1 MRPSEHWKELVLARQ
16 RQMDA
21 AYARLGRS
29 SSDFWERRAD
39 RFRSV
44 ARIASEDDPVVR
56 RVLKLATPEGTVLDV
71 GAGTGRFAV
80 ALAPHVRH
88 LTAVEPSPAMVRH
101 LRDALAAAGI
111 TNATVIEQRW
121 EDVTVTPATVVLCA
135 HVLYPIAEPVPFI
148 QKLEAHA
155 TRAVV
160 LAMMVTWA
168 EPPLMATLW
177 RRYHGEERVGQPEAF
192 DAIAV
197 LYEMGIPANV
207 TVHALPGGQGMWS
220 FHDLDEA
227 VTAAREHLILPP
239 EPAVEAE
246 LRAALEGELVPA
258 EGRLVLPQPQ
268 RAVACIWWER
278 DGPRRPP
285 L

>member
-1 MRPSEHWKELVLARQ
+1 MVVARQ

-29 SSDFWERRAD
+29 SADFWERRAD
-39 RFRSV
+39 RFRAV
-44 ARIASEDDPVVR
+44 ARVASEDDPVVR
-56 RVLKLATPEGTVLDV
+56 RVRKLTGSEGTVLDV

-88 LTAVEPSPAMVRH
+88 LTAVEPSAAMVHH
-101 LRDALAAAGI
+101 LRDALAAA
-111 TNATVIEQRW
+111 NLANVDVVEQRW
-121 EDVTVTPATVVLCA
+121 EEAVVDPATVVLCA
-135 HVLYPIAEPVPFI
+135 HVLYPIADPVPFI
-148 QKLEAHA
+148 RKLEAYA

-168 EPPLMATLW
+168 EPPLMAALW

-197 LYEMGIPANV
+197 LHEMGIPANV
-207 TVHALPGGQGMWS
+207 TVHALPGGQAMWS
-220 FHDLDEA
+220 FENVDEA
-227 VTAAREHLILPP
+227 VAVAREHLILPP
-239 EPAVEAE
+239 EPDIEAQLRVELE
-246 LRAALEGELVPA
+246 AALVPS
-258 EGRLVLPQPQ
+258 EGRFVLPQPQ

>member
-1 MRPSEHWKELVLARQ
+1 MRPSEHWRELVLARQ

-21 AYARLGRS
+21 AYARLDRS
-29 SSDFWERRAD
+29 SADFWERRAD
-39 RFRSV
+39 RFRAT
-44 ARIASEDDPVVR
+44 ARVASEDDPIVR
-56 RVLKLATPEGTVLDV
+56 RVLKLAGPEGTVLDV
-71 GAGTGRFAV
+71 GAGTGRFAL
-80 ALAPHVRH
+80 ALAPRVRH
-88 LTAVEPSPAMVRH
+88 LTAVEPSAAMVRH
-101 LRDALAAAGI
+101 LRDALAAAHL
-111 TNATVIEQRW
+111 TNVSVVEKRW
-121 EDVTVTPATVVLCA
+121 EDAVVEPATVVLCA

-148 QKLEAHA
+148 RKLEAHA
-155 TRAVV
+155 ARAVV

-168 EPPLMATLW
+168 EPPLMAALW

-197 LYEMGIPANV
+197 LHEMGIPANV
-207 TVHALPGGQGMWS
+207 TVHALPGGPAMWS
-220 FHDLDEA
+220 FQDIDEA
-227 VTAAREHLILPP
+227 LAVAREHLILPP
-239 EPAVEAE
+239 EPAIEAE
-246 LRAALEGELVPA
+246 LRGELEAALVFH

>member
-21 AYARLGRS
+21 AYARLARS
-29 SSDFWERRAD
+29 SADFWERRAD
-39 RFRSV
+39 RFRAV
-44 ARIASEDDPVVR
+44 ARIASEDDPIVR
-56 RVLKLATPEGTVLDV
+56 RVRKLATSEGTVLDV
-71 GAGTGRFAV
+71 GAGTGRFAL
-80 ALAPHVRH
+80 ALASHVRH
-88 LTAVEPSPAMVRH
+88 LTAVEPSAAMVRH
-101 LRDALAAAGI
+101 LREGLAAAGLA
-111 TNATVIEQRW
+111 NVSVIEQRW
-121 EDVTVTPATVVLCA
+121 EDAVVAPATVVLCA

-168 EPPLMATLW
+168 EPPLMAELW
-177 RRYHGEERVGQPEAF
+177 RRYHGDERVGQPEAF

-197 LYEMGIPANV
+197 LHEMGIPANV
-207 TVHALPGGQGMWS
+207 TVHTLPGGLAMWS
-220 FHDLDEA
+220 FQDVDEA
-227 VTAAREHLILPP
+227 VTVAREHLILPP
-239 EPAVEAE
+239 EPALEAE
-246 LRAALEGELVPA
+246 LRAALERALVPQ

>member
-1 MRPSEHWKELVLARQ
+1 MRPSEHWRELVLARQ

-29 SSDFWERRAD
+29 SADFWERRAD
-39 RFRSV
+39 RFRAT
-44 ARIASEDDPVVR
+44 ARVASEDDPVVW
-56 RVLKLATPEGTVLDV
+56 RVRKLAGPQGTVLDV

-88 LTAVEPSPAMVRH
+88 VTAVEPSAAMVRH
-101 LRDALAAAGI
+101 LRDALAAANL
-111 TNATVIEQRW
+111 TNVGVVEQRW
-121 EDVTVTPATVVLCA
+121 EDAVVELATVVLCA
-135 HVLYPIAEPVPFI
+135 HVLYPIADPVPFI
-148 QKLEAHA
+148 RKLEAHA

-168 EPPLMATLW
+168 EPPLMASLW
-177 RRYHGEERVGQPEAF
+177 RRYHGDERVGQPEAF

-197 LYEMGIPANV
+197 LHEMGIPANV
-207 TVHALPGGQGMWS
+207 TVHALPGGLAMWS
-220 FHDLDEA
+220 FQNVEEA
-227 VTAAREHLILPP
+227 VAVAREHLILPP
-239 EPAVEAE
+239 EPAIEAQLRAE
-246 LRAALEGELVPA
+246 LEAALVPS